1 MEIDSGTVFWM
12 EERSM
17 DIYEILLILEA
28 WAPLWVFGLMLI
40 WFFRQFPKEDQ
51 PWAMLKRRITGNLNK
66 EEMEAKKERSDHI
79 AELTMMASKF
89 AFTNVPRHLLRLA
102 IVVLVG
108 GLVYG
113 FVLLAPM
120 DTSDWKP
127 VDATISDTGI
137 TDTWCEEN
145 YYGGCHYNGHFPT
158 ITFTWQIDGV
168 TYESERYTFFPV
180 NLSSDAKVVEW
191 LEPFS
196 EGSAATA
203 FYNPDDP
210 SDAVLITHNLLEAYG
225 YTGNWIDAICL
236 SIFCLPIPLMLW
248 ITVLRF
254 ERALPEH
261 RGKRFKVSINNPS
274 EDSFWNVP
282 DEALQLQKE
291 ARNRYLK
298 QNYEKFGDSFQEAME
313 ITERLNTETE
323 KISGGVKNFHVIADG
338 VEKEIKVKYVGELF
352 RKMGF
357 EDSGTLFLEDSK
369 QDGRRLDFE
378 FKEYDVIVR
387 EFNGEDLVLE
397 ESLDGDEYYERV
409 LEILREALAKIAG
422 EDEEWWN

>member
-1 MEIDSGTVFWM
+1 
-12 EERSM
+12 M
-17 DIYEILLILEA
+17 DIYEILWILEPL
-28 WAPLWVFGLMLI
+28 APLLFIGLFLI
-40 WFFRQFPKEDQ
+40 WMFHDIPKEDR
-51 PWAMLKRRITGNLNK
+51 PWAILKRRITGNLNK
-66 EEMEAKKERSDHI
+66 DEQESKKERSDQR
-79 AELTMMASKF
+79 AELTMLASRF

-113 FVLLAPM
+113 FVILLPM

-210 SDAVLITHNLLEAYG
+210 SDAVLITHDLLEAYG
-225 YTGNWIDAICL
+225 YTGNWIGTICL

-254 ERALPEH
+254 EKALPEH
-261 RGKRFKVSINNPS
+261 RGKRFKLSINKPS
-274 EDSFWNVP
+274 EDSFWNIP
-282 DEALQLQKE
+282 EEALQLQKQ
-291 ARNRYLK
+291 ARNQYLK

-313 ITERLNTETE
+313 MTEQLDAETE
-323 KISGGVKNFHVIADG
+323 EISGELENFHIIADG
-338 VEKEIKVKYVGELF
+338 VEKEIKVKSVGELF
-352 RKMGF
+352 RKIGTIF

-369 QDGRRLDFE
+369 QDGRRLEFE
-378 FKEYDVIVR
+378 FRDDDVIVR
-387 EFNGEDLVLE
+387 ELNGEDLVLE
-397 ESLDGDEYYERV
+397 ETLGEEVVYGRI
-409 LEILREALAKIAG
+409 LEILKNALAKTTE
-422 EDEEWWN
+422 EDEEWWS

>member
-1 MEIDSGTVFWM
+1 
-12 EERSM
+12 M
-17 DIYEILLILEA
+17 DIYEILWILEPL
-28 WAPLWVFGLMLI
+28 APLLFIGLFLI
-40 WFFRQFPKEDQ
+40 WMFHDIPKEDR
-51 PWAMLKRRITGNLNK
+51 PWAILKRRITGNLNK
-66 EEMEAKKERSDHI
+66 DEQESKKERSDQR
-79 AELTMMASKF
+79 AELTMLASRF

-102 IVVLVG
+102 IVILVG

-113 FVLLAPM
+113 FVILLPM

-210 SDAVLITHNLLEAYG
+210 SDAVLITHDLLEAYG
-225 YTGNWIDAICL
+225 YTGNWIGTICL

-254 ERALPEH
+254 ERTLPEH
-261 RGKRFKVSINNPS
+261 RGKRFKLSINKPS
-274 EDSFWNVP
+274 ADKFWKHP
-282 DEALQLQKE
+282 SPELLQLQKE
-291 ARNRYLK
+291 ARNQYLK

-313 ITERLNTETE
+313 MTEQLDAETE
-323 KISGGVKNFHVIADG
+323 EISGELGNFHIIADG
-338 VEKEIKVKYVGELF
+338 VEKEIKVKSVGELF
-352 RKMGF
+352 RKIGYIF

-378 FKEYDVIVR
+378 FRDEDFIVR
-387 EFNGEDLVLE
+387 ELNGEDLVLE
-397 ESLDGDEYYERV
+397 ETLGEEGGYGRV
-409 LEILREALAKIAG
+409 LEILKNALAKTTE
-422 EDEEWWN
+422 EDEEWWS

>member
-1 MEIDSGTVFWM
+1 
-12 EERSM
+12 M
-17 DIYEILLILEA
+17 DIYDILFILE
-28 WAPLWVFGLMLI
+28 PLVPLFIVGLVLI
-40 WFFRQFPKEDQ
+40 WMFHDVPKEDR
-51 PWAMLKRRITGNLNK
+51 PWAILKRYITGNLNK
-66 EEMEAKKERSDHI
+66 EEMEAKKERSDQI
-79 AELTMMASKF
+79 AELTMLASRF

-102 IVVLVG
+102 IVILVG

-113 FVLLAPM
+113 FVILLPM

-210 SDAVLITHNLLEAYG
+210 SDAVLITHDLLEAYG
-225 YTGNWIDAICL
+225 YTGNWIGTIWL
-236 SIFCLPIPLMLW
+236 SIFCLPIPLKLW
-248 ITVLRF
+248 ITVLRV

-261 RGKRFKVSINNPS
+261 RGKRFKLSINKPS
-274 EDSFWNVP
+274 EDSFWNIP
-282 DEALQLQKE
+282 EEALQLQKQ
-291 ARNRYLK
+291 ARNQYLK

-313 ITERLNTETE
+313 MTEQLDAETE
-323 KISGGVKNFHVIADG
+323 EISGELGNFHIIADG
-338 VEKEIKVKYVGELF
+338 VEKEIKVKSVGELF
-352 RKMGF
+352 RKIGDIF

-378 FKEYDVIVR
+378 FNNDDVIVR
-387 EFNGEDLVLE
+387 ELNGEDLVLE
-397 ESLDGDEYYERV
+397 ETLGEEVVYGRI
-409 LEILREALAKIAG
+409 LEILKNALAKTTE
-422 EDEEWWN
+422 EDEEWWS

>member
-1 MEIDSGTVFWM
+1 
-12 EERSM
+12 M
-17 DIYEILLILEA
+17 DIYEILWILEPL
-28 WAPLWVFGLMLI
+28 APLLFIGLFLI
-40 WFFRQFPKEDQ
+40 WMFHDIPKEDR
-51 PWAMLKRRITGNLNK
+51 PWAILKRRITGNLNK
-66 EEMEAKKERSDHI
+66 DEQESKKERSDQR
-79 AELTMMASKF
+79 AELTMLASRF

-113 FVLLAPM
+113 FVILLPM

-210 SDAVLITHNLLEAYG
+210 SDAVLITHDLLEAYG
-225 YTGNWIDAICL
+225 YTGNWIGTICL

-261 RGKRFKVSINNPS
+261 RGKRFKLSINKPS
-274 EDSFWNVP
+274 EDSFWNIP
-282 DEALQLQKE
+282 EEALQLQKQ
-291 ARNRYLK
+291 ARNQYLK

-313 ITERLNTETE
+313 MTEQLDAETE
-323 KISGGVKNFHVIADG
+323 EISGKLENFHIIADG
-338 VEKEIKVKYVGELF
+338 VEKEIKVKSVGELF
-352 RKMGF
+352 RKIGDIF

-378 FKEYDVIVR
+378 FRDEDFIVR
-387 EFNGEDLVLE
+387 ELNGEDLVLE
-397 ESLDGDEYYERV
+397 ETLGEEGGYGRV
-409 LEILREALAKIAG
+409 LEILKNALAKTTE
-422 EDEEWWN
+422 EDEEWWS

>member
-1 MEIDSGTVFWM
+1 
-12 EERSM
+12 M
-17 DIYEILLILEA
+17 DIYEILWILEPL
-28 WAPLWVFGLMLI
+28 APLLFIGLFLI
-40 WFFRQFPKEDQ
+40 WMFHDIPKEDR
-51 PWAMLKRRITGNLNK
+51 PWAILKRRITGNLNK
-66 EEMEAKKERSDHI
+66 DEQESKKERSDQR
-79 AELTMMASKF
+79 AELTMLASRF

-113 FVLLAPM
+113 FVILLPM

-210 SDAVLITHNLLEAYG
+210 SDAVLITHDLLEAYG
-225 YTGNWIDAICL
+225 YTGNWIGTICL

-254 ERALPEH
+254 ERTLPEH
-261 RGKRFKVSINNPS
+261 RGKRFKLSINKPS
-274 EDSFWNVP
+274 EDSFWNIP
-282 DEALQLQKE
+282 EEALQLQKQ
-291 ARNRYLK
+291 ARNQYLK

-313 ITERLNTETE
+313 MTEQLDAETE
-323 KISGGVKNFHVIADG
+323 EISGELENFHIIADG
-338 VEKEIKVKYVGELF
+338 VEKEIKVKSVGELF
-352 RKMGF
+352 RKIGTIF

-369 QDGRRLDFE
+369 QDGRRLEFE
-378 FKEYDVIVR
+378 FRDDDVIVR

-397 ESLDGDEYYERV
+397 ETLGEEVVYGRI
-409 LEILREALAKIAG
+409 LEILKNALAKTTE
-422 EDEEWWN
+422 EDEEWWS

>member
-1 MEIDSGTVFWM
+1 
-12 EERSM
+12 M
-17 DIYEILLILEA
+17 DIYEILWILEPL
-28 WAPLWVFGLMLI
+28 APLLFIGLFLI
-40 WFFRQFPKEDQ
+40 WMFHDIPKEDR
-51 PWAMLKRRITGNLNK
+51 PWAILKRRITGNLNK
-66 EEMEAKKERSDHI
+66 DEQESKKERSDQR
-79 AELTMMASKF
+79 AELTMLASRF

-113 FVLLAPM
+113 FVILLPM

-210 SDAVLITHNLLEAYG
+210 SDAVLITHDLLEAYG
-225 YTGNWIDAICL
+225 YTGNWIGTICL

-261 RGKRFKVSINNPS
+261 RGKRFKLSINKPS
-274 EDSFWNVP
+274 EDSFWNIP
-282 DEALQLQKE
+282 EEALQLQKQ
-291 ARNRYLK
+291 ARNQYLK

-313 ITERLNTETE
+313 MTEQLDAETE
-323 KISGGVKNFHVIADG
+323 EISGELGNFHIIADG
-338 VEKEIKVKYVGELF
+338 VEKEIKVKSVGELF
-352 RKMGF
+352 RKIGYIF

-378 FKEYDVIVR
+378 FRDEDFIVR
-387 EFNGEDLVLE
+387 ELNGEDLVLE
-397 ESLDGDEYYERV
+397 ETLGEEGGYGRV
-409 LEILREALAKIAG
+409 LEILKNALAKTTE
-422 EDEEWWN
+422 EDEEWWS

>member
-1 MEIDSGTVFWM
+1 MNKIQNQI
-12 EERSM
+12 M
-17 DIYEILLILEA
+17 DIYEILWILEPL
-28 WAPLWVFGLMLI
+28 APLLFIGLFLI
-40 WFFRQFPKEDQ
+40 WMFHDIPKEDR
-51 PWAMLKRRITGNLNK
+51 PWAILKRRITGNLNK
-66 EEMEAKKERSDHI
+66 KEMEAKKERSDMR
-79 AELTMMASKF
+79 AEATMLASRF
-89 AFTNVPRHLLRLA
+89 AFTNVARHLLRLA
-102 IVVLVG
+102 IVVFVG
-108 GLVYG
+108 GFVYS
-113 FVLLAPM
+113 FVILSPI

-158 ITFTWQIDGV
+158 ITFTWQIYGV

-225 YTGNWIDAICL
+225 YTGNWIGTICL

-261 RGKRFKVSINNPS
+261 RGKRFKLSINKPS
-274 EDSFWNVP
+274 EDSFWKHPPLLSFCNSRS
-282 DEALQLQKE
+282 KHGISISNKIT
-291 ARNRYLK
+291 RNSGIVSKRRW
-298 QNYEKFGDSFQEAME
+298 
-313 ITERLNTETE
+313 RLPSAST
-323 KISGGVKNFHVIADG
+323 
-338 VEKEIKVKYVGELF
+338 LRR
-352 RKMGF
+352 RKSVA
-357 EDSGTLFLEDSK
+357 E
-369 QDGRRLDFE
+369 
-378 FKEYDVIVR
+378 
-387 EFNGEDLVLE
+387 
-397 ESLDGDEYYERV
+397 
-409 LEILREALAKIAG
+409 
-422 EDEEWWN
+422 

>member
-1 MEIDSGTVFWM
+1 
-12 EERSM
+12 M
-17 DIYEILLILEA
+17 DIYDILFDVAELLVPLFIVGLIL
-28 WAPLWVFGLMLI
+28 I
-40 WFFRQFPKEDQ
+40 WMFHDVPKEDR
-51 PWAMLKRRITGNLNK
+51 PWAILKRHITGNLNK
-66 EEMEAKKERSDHI
+66 EEMEAKKERSDQI
-79 AELTMMASKF
+79 AELTMLASRF

-102 IVVLVG
+102 IVILVG

-113 FVLLAPM
+113 FVILLPM

-210 SDAVLITHNLLEAYG
+210 SDAVLITHDLLEAYG
-225 YTGNWIDAICL
+225 YTGNWIGTICL

-261 RGKRFKVSINNPS
+261 RGKRFKLSINKPS
-274 EDSFWNVP
+274 EDSFWNIP
-282 DEALQLQKE
+282 EEALQLQKQ
-291 ARNRYLK
+291 ARNQYLK

-313 ITERLNTETE
+313 MTEQLDAETE
-323 KISGGVKNFHVIADG
+323 EISGELGNFHIIADG
-338 VEKEIKVKYVGELF
+338 VEKEIKVKSVGELF
-352 RKMGF
+352 RKIGYIF

-378 FKEYDVIVR
+378 FRDEDFIVR
-387 EFNGEDLVLE
+387 ELNGEDLVLE
-397 ESLDGDEYYERV
+397 ETLGEEGGYGRV
-409 LEILREALAKIAG
+409 LEILKNALAKTTE
-422 EDEEWWN
+422 EDEEWWS

>member
-1 MEIDSGTVFWM
+1 
-12 EERSM
+12 M
-17 DIYEILLILEA
+17 DIYDILLILEPL
-28 WAPLWVFGLMLI
+28 APLLFIGLFLI
-40 WFFRQFPKEDQ
+40 WMFHDIPKEER
-51 PWAMLKRRITGNLNK
+51 PWAILKRRITGNLNK
-66 EEMEAKKERSDHI
+66 DEQESKKERSDTR
-79 AELTMMASKF
+79 AELTMMASMF

-102 IVVLVG
+102 IVVFVG
-108 GLVYG
+108 GFVYS
-113 FVLLAPM
+113 FVILSPM

-210 SDAVLITHNLLEAYG
+210 SDAVLITHDLLEAYG
-225 YTGNWIDAICL
+225 YTGNWIGTICL

-261 RGKRFKVSINNPS
+261 RGKRFKLSFNEMAS
-274 EDSFWNVP
+274 EGSFWNIP
-282 DEALQLQKE
+282 EEALQLQKQ
-291 ARNRYLK
+291 ARNQYLK

-313 ITERLNTETE
+313 MTEQLDAETE
-323 KISGGVKNFHVIADG
+323 EISGGVENFHVIADG
-338 VEKEIKVKYVGELF
+338 VEKEIKVKSVGELF
-352 RKMGF
+352 RKIGTIF

-369 QDGRRLDFE
+369 QDGRRLEFE
-378 FKEYDVIVR
+378 FRDEDVIVR

-397 ESLDGDEYYERV
+397 ESLDGDEHYERV
-409 LEILREALAKIAG
+409 LEILREALAKIVG
-422 EDEEWWN
+422 EDEEWWS

>member
-1 MEIDSGTVFWM
+1 
-12 EERSM
+12 M
-17 DIYEILLILEA
+17 DIYEILWILEPL
-28 WAPLWVFGLMLI
+28 APLLFIGLFLI
-40 WFFRQFPKEDQ
+40 WMFHDIPKEDR
-51 PWAMLKRRITGNLNK
+51 PWAILKRRITGNLNK
-66 EEMEAKKERSDHI
+66 DEQESKKERSDQR
-79 AELTMMASKF
+79 AELTMLASRF

-113 FVLLAPM
+113 FVILLPM

-210 SDAVLITHNLLEAYG
+210 SDAVLITHDLLEAYG
-225 YTGNWIDAICL
+225 YTGNWIGTICL

-261 RGKRFKVSINNPS
+261 RGKRFKLSINKPS
-274 EDSFWNVP
+274 EDSFWNIP
-282 DEALQLQKE
+282 EEALQLQKQ
-291 ARNRYLK
+291 ARNQYLK

-313 ITERLNTETE
+313 MTEQLDAETQE
-323 KISGGVKNFHVIADG
+323 ISGELENFHIIADG
-338 VEKEIKVKYVGELF
+338 VEKEIKVKSVGELF
-352 RKMGF
+352 RKIGDIF

-378 FKEYDVIVR
+378 FRDEDVIVR
-387 EFNGEDLVLE
+387 ELNGEDLVLE
-397 ESLDGDEYYERV
+397 ETLGEEVVYGRI
-409 LEILREALAKIAG
+409 LEILKNALAKTTE
-422 EDEEWWN
+422 EDEEWWS

>member
-1 MEIDSGTVFWM
+1 
-12 EERSM
+12 M
-17 DIYEILLILEA
+17 DIYEILWILEPL
-28 WAPLWVFGLMLI
+28 APLLFIGLFLI
-40 WFFRQFPKEDQ
+40 WMFHDIPKEDR
-51 PWAMLKRRITGNLNK
+51 PWAILKRRITGNLNK
-66 EEMEAKKERSDHI
+66 DEQESKKERSDQR
-79 AELTMMASKF
+79 AELTMLASRF

-113 FVLLAPM
+113 FVILLPM

-210 SDAVLITHNLLEAYG
+210 SDAVLITHDLLEAYG
-225 YTGNWIDAICL
+225 YTGNWIGTICL

-261 RGKRFKVSINNPS
+261 RGKRFKLSINKPS
-274 EDSFWNVP
+274 EDSFWNIP
-282 DEALQLQKE
+282 EEALQLQKQ
-291 ARNRYLK
+291 ARNQYLK

-313 ITERLNTETE
+313 MTEQLDAETE
-323 KISGGVKNFHVIADG
+323 EISGELGNFHIIADG
-338 VEKEIKVKYVGELF
+338 VEKEIKVKSVGELF
-352 RKMGF
+352 RKIGDIF

-378 FKEYDVIVR
+378 FKNDDVIVR
-387 EFNGEDLVLE
+387 ELNGEDLVLE
-397 ESLDGDEYYERV
+397 ETLGEEVVYGRI
-409 LEILREALAKIAG
+409 LEILKNALAKTTE
-422 EDEEWWN
+422 EDEEWWS

>member
-1 MEIDSGTVFWM
+1 
-12 EERSM
+12 M
-17 DIYEILLILEA
+17 DIYEILWILEPL
-28 WAPLWVFGLMLI
+28 APLLFIGLFLI
-40 WFFRQFPKEDQ
+40 WMFHDIPKEDR
-51 PWAMLKRRITGNLNK
+51 PWAILKRRITGNLNK
-66 EEMEAKKERSDHI
+66 DEQESKKERSDQR
-79 AELTMMASKF
+79 AELTMLASRF

-102 IVVLVG
+102 IVILVG

-113 FVLLAPM
+113 FVILLPM

-210 SDAVLITHNLLEAYG
+210 SDAVLITHDLLEAYG
-225 YTGNWIDAICL
+225 YTGNWIGTICL

-261 RGKRFKVSINNPS
+261 RGKRFKLSINKPS
-274 EDSFWNVP
+274 EDSFWNIP
-282 DEALQLQKE
+282 EEALQLQKQ
-291 ARNRYLK
+291 ARNQYLK

-313 ITERLNTETE
+313 MTEQLDAETE
-323 KISGGVKNFHVIADG
+323 EISGELGNFHIIADG
-338 VEKEIKVKYVGELF
+338 VEKEIKVKSVGELF
-352 RKMGF
+352 RKIGYIF

-378 FKEYDVIVR
+378 FNNDDVIVR
-387 EFNGEDLVLE
+387 ELNGEDLVLE
-397 ESLDGDEYYERV
+397 ETLGEEVVYGRI
-409 LEILREALAKIAG
+409 LEILKNALAKTTE
-422 EDEEWWN
+422 EDEEWWS

>member
-1 MEIDSGTVFWM
+1 
-12 EERSM
+12 M
-17 DIYEILLILEA
+17 DIYEILWILEPL
-28 WAPLWVFGLMLI
+28 APLLFIGLFLI
-40 WFFRQFPKEDQ
+40 WMFHDIPKEDR
-51 PWAMLKRRITGNLNK
+51 PWAILKRRITGNLNK
-66 EEMEAKKERSDHI
+66 DEQESKKERSDQR
-79 AELTMMASKF
+79 AELTMLASRF

-113 FVLLAPM
+113 FVILLPM

-210 SDAVLITHNLLEAYG
+210 SDAVLITHDLLEAYG
-225 YTGNWIDAICL
+225 YTGNWIGTICL

-254 ERALPEH
+254 EKALPEH
-261 RGKRFKVSINNPS
+261 RGKRFKLSINKPS
-274 EDSFWNVP
+274 EDSFWNIP
-282 DEALQLQKE
+282 EEALQLQKQ
-291 ARNRYLK
+291 ARNQYLK

-313 ITERLNTETE
+313 MTEQLDAETE
-323 KISGGVKNFHVIADG
+323 EISGELGNFHIIADG
-338 VEKEIKVKYVGELF
+338 VEKEIKVKSVGELF
-352 RKMGF
+352 RKIGYIF

-378 FKEYDVIVR
+378 FRDEDFIVR
-387 EFNGEDLVLE
+387 ELNGEDLVLE
-397 ESLDGDEYYERV
+397 ETLGEEGGYGRV
-409 LEILREALAKIAG
+409 LEILKNALAKTTE
-422 EDEEWWN
+422 EDEEWWS

>member
-1 MEIDSGTVFWM
+1 
-12 EERSM
+12 M
-17 DIYEILLILEA
+17 DIYDILFILE
-28 WAPLWVFGLMLI
+28 PLVPLFIVGLVLI
-40 WFFRQFPKEDQ
+40 WMFHDVPKEDR
-51 PWAMLKRRITGNLNK
+51 PWAILKRYITGNLNK
-66 EEMEAKKERSDHI
+66 EEMEAKKERSDQI
-79 AELTMMASKF
+79 AELTMLASRF

-102 IVVLVG
+102 IVILVG

-113 FVLLAPM
+113 FVILLPM

-210 SDAVLITHNLLEAYG
+210 SDAVLITHDLLEAYG
-225 YTGNWIDAICL
+225 YTGNWIGTICL

-261 RGKRFKVSINNPS
+261 RGKRFKLSINKPS
-274 EDSFWNVP
+274 EDSFWNIP
-282 DEALQLQKE
+282 EEALQLQKQ
-291 ARNRYLK
+291 ARNQYLK

-313 ITERLNTETE
+313 MTEQLDAETE
-323 KISGGVKNFHVIADG
+323 EISGELGNFHIIADG
-338 VEKEIKVKYVGELF
+338 VEKEIKVKSVGELF
-352 RKMGF
+352 RKIGYIF

-378 FKEYDVIVR
+378 FRDEDFIVR
-387 EFNGEDLVLE
+387 ELNGEDLVLE
-397 ESLDGDEYYERV
+397 ETLGEEGGYGRV
-409 LEILREALAKIAG
+409 LEILKNALAKTTE
-422 EDEEWWN
+422 EDEEWWS

>member
-1 MEIDSGTVFWM
+1 
-12 EERSM
+12 M
-17 DIYEILLILEA
+17 DIYDILFDVAELLVPLFIVGLIL
-28 WAPLWVFGLMLI
+28 I
-40 WFFRQFPKEDQ
+40 WMFHDVPKEDR
-51 PWAMLKRRITGNLNK
+51 PWAILKRHITGNLNK
-66 EEMEAKKERSDHI
+66 EEMEAKKERSDQI
-79 AELTMMASKF
+79 AELTMLASRF

-127 VDATISDTGI
+127 IDATISDTGI

-210 SDAVLITHNLLEAYG
+210 SDAVLITHDLLEAYG
-225 YTGNWIDAICL
+225 YTGNWIGTICL

-261 RGKRFKVSINNPS
+261 RGKRFKLSFNEMAS
-274 EDSFWNVP
+274 EGSFWNIP
-282 DEALQLQKE
+282 EEALQLQKQ
-291 ARNRYLK
+291 ARNQYLK

-313 ITERLNTETE
+313 MTEQLDAETE
-323 KISGGVKNFHVIADG
+323 AISGELGNFHIIADG
-338 VEKEIKVKYVGELF
+338 VEKEIKVKSVGELF
-352 RKMGF
+352 RKIGYIF

-378 FKEYDVIVR
+378 FRDEDFIVR
-387 EFNGEDLVLE
+387 ELNGEDLVLE
-397 ESLDGDEYYERV
+397 ETLGEEGGYGRV
-409 LEILREALAKIAG
+409 LEILKNALAKTTE
-422 EDEEWWN
+422 EDEEWWS

>member
-1 MEIDSGTVFWM
+1 
-12 EERSM
+12 M
-17 DIYEILLILEA
+17 DIYEILWILEPL
-28 WAPLWVFGLMLI
+28 APLLFIGLFLI
-40 WFFRQFPKEDQ
+40 WMFHDIPKEDR
-51 PWAMLKRRITGNLNK
+51 PWAILKRRITGNLNK
-66 EEMEAKKERSDHI
+66 DEQESKKERSDQR
-79 AELTMMASKF
+79 AELTMLASRF

-113 FVLLAPM
+113 FVILLPM

-210 SDAVLITHNLLEAYG
+210 SDAVLITHDLLEAYG
-225 YTGNWIDAICL
+225 YTGNWIGTICL

-261 RGKRFKVSINNPS
+261 RGKRFKLSINKPS
-274 EDSFWNVP
+274 EDSFWNIP
-282 DEALQLQKE
+282 EEALQLQKQ
-291 ARNRYLK
+291 ARNQYLK

-313 ITERLNTETE
+313 MTEQLDAETE
-323 KISGGVKNFHVIADG
+323 EISGELGNFHIIADG
-338 VEKEIKVKYVGELF
+338 VEKEIKVKSVGELF
-352 RKMGF
+352 RKIGYIF

-378 FKEYDVIVR
+378 FRDEDFIVR
-387 EFNGEDLVLE
+387 ELNGEDLVLE
-397 ESLDGDEYYERV
+397 ETLGEEVVYGRI
-409 LEILREALAKIAG
+409 LEILKNALAKTTE
-422 EDEEWWN
+422 EDEEWWS

>member
-1 MEIDSGTVFWM
+1 
-12 EERSM
+12 M
-17 DIYEILLILEA
+17 DIYDILFILEPLVPLFIVGLIL
-28 WAPLWVFGLMLI
+28 I
-40 WFFRQFPKEDQ
+40 WMFHDVPKEDR
-51 PWAMLKRRITGNLNK
+51 PWAILKRYITGNLNK
-66 EEMEAKKERSDHI
+66 EEMEAKKERSDQI
-79 AELTMMASKF
+79 AELTMLASRF

-102 IVVLVG
+102 IVILVG

-113 FVLLAPM
+113 FVILLPM

-210 SDAVLITHNLLEAYG
+210 SDAVLITHDLLEAYG
-225 YTGNWIDAICL
+225 YTGNWIGTICL

-261 RGKRFKVSINNPS
+261 RGKRFKLSINKPS
-274 EDSFWNVP
+274 EDSFWNIP
-282 DEALQLQKE
+282 EEALQLQKQ
-291 ARNRYLK
+291 ARNQYLK

-313 ITERLNTETE
+313 MTEQLDAETE
-323 KISGGVKNFHVIADG
+323 EISGELGNFHIIADG
-338 VEKEIKVKYVGELF
+338 VEKEIKVKSVGELF
-352 RKMGF
+352 RKIGYIF

-378 FKEYDVIVR
+378 FRDEDFIVR
-387 EFNGEDLVLE
+387 ELNGEDLVLE
-397 ESLDGDEYYERV
+397 ETLGEEGGYGRV
-409 LEILREALAKIAG
+409 LEILKNALAKTTE
-422 EDEEWWN
+422 EDEEWWS